1 MYNTGHMNDVGKTI
15 ASALFLA
22 AVVGCGT
29 VRNAREVQARLVPM
43 GSGQEAAEWV
53 APKVDLKGAPL
64 RALVEFAFTNRPS
77 MTAALIEVRDARLA
91 LKEIAADAPLASS
104 TPWNAADL
112 SANMGYS
119 ESSDRAKLEDLGH
132 TRKSRATGGLSLDVL
147 IYDFGRNSARARAQA
162 EKVVAAEM
170 ALVQQGYTVFAE
182 VAGSYFS
189 LLQNEALF
197 EIACTN
203 ELEYLEHLRQ
213 AEDKLSLGEAKE
225 LDVLKARLDLSK
237 SRQDIVS
244 ASNNVVTARADLM
257 AAMGIDASTG
267 SAETVLGVRIGGLD
281 RVLRALP
288 DSATGAEAAFDF
300 ACTNAPA
307 MQVARARLRSASADV
322 DYAVANLMPSVSASL
337 SLNWTDPLWYWRWGV
352 DAVQSLFTGFRKTT
366 AVDRARVALE
376 SAAAAVAH
384 EEQQLSKDLELAI
397 AERDN
402 AAEALRTAIVYVKQ
416 ARENLETV
424 KAKYEVGDV
433 SRVDFTDAVSE
444 YTKALGERIRAFYRG
459 QVAEASL
466 FRLLGLP
473 PAYIEEQWITED
485 LK

>member
-1 MYNTGHMNDVGKTI
+1 MKLFPEWI
-15 ASALFLA
+15 AVVALA
-22 AVVGCGT
+22 AVAGCGT
-29 VRNAREVQARLVPM
+29 IRAARETQERLAFRGTPA
-43 GSGQEAAEWV
+43 EAASRV
-53 APKVDLKGAPL
+53 APVVDLKGCPM
-64 RALVEFAFTNRPS
+64 RALVEFALANRPS
-77 MTAALIEVRDARLA
+77 MQSAVLDVQDARLA
-91 LKEIAADAPLASS
+91 LKEIASDAPIASA
-104 TPWNAADL
+104 TPWNAAGL
-112 SANMGYS
+112 NGSFGYT
-119 ESSDRAKLEDLGH
+119 ESSPSAHFSDLGH
-132 TRKSRATGGLSLDVL
+132 TRRGKPSGSLSLDLL
-147 IYDFGRNSARARAQA
+147 IWDFGRNAAQAKAQA
-162 EKVVAAEM
+162 ERVVAAEQNC
-170 ALVQQGYTVFAE
+170 VQQGYQVFDD
-182 VAGSYFS
+182 VAGAYFT
-189 LLQNEALF
+189 LLQNEALL
-197 EIACTN
+197 EVAYTN
-203 ELEYLEHLRQ
+203 RAEYAEHLRQ
-213 AEDKLSLGEAKE
+213 AELKLELGEAKE
-225 LDVLKARLDLSK
+225 LDVMKSRLDLAK
-237 SRQDIVS
+237 SDQELVA
-244 ASNNVVTARADLM
+244 ASNDLVTAGANLM

-267 SAETVLGVRIGGLD
+267 NAETVLGVRIGGLD

-424 KAKYEVGDV
+424 KAQYEVGDV

>member
-1 MYNTGHMNDVGKTI
+1 MK
-15 ASALFLA
+15 LFPEGI
-22 AVVGCGT
+22 AVVALAVVAGCGT
-29 VRNAREVQARLVPM
+29 IRAARETQERLASR
-43 GSGQEAAEWV
+43 GTLAEAASRV
-53 APKVDLKGAPL
+53 APVVDLKGCPM
-64 RALVEFAFTNRPS
+64 RALVEFALANRPS
-77 MTAALIEVRDARLA
+77 MQSAVLDVQDARLA
-91 LKEIAADAPLASS
+91 LKEIASDAPIASA
-104 TPWNAADL
+104 TPWNAAGL
-112 SANMGYS
+112 NGSFGYT
-119 ESSDRAKLEDLGH
+119 ESSPSAHFSDLGH
-132 TRKSRATGGLSLDVL
+132 TRRGKPSGSLSLDLL
-147 IYDFGRNSARARAQA
+147 IWDFGRNAAQAKAQA
-162 EKVVAAEM
+162 ERVVAAEQNC
-170 ALVQQGYTVFAE
+170 VQQGYQVFDD
-182 VAGSYFS
+182 VAGAYFT
-189 LLQNEALF
+189 LLQNEALL
-197 EIACTN
+197 EVAYTN
-203 ELEYLEHLRQ
+203 RAEYAEHLRQ
-213 AEDKLSLGEAKE
+213 AELKLELGEAKE
-225 LDVLKARLDLSK
+225 LDVMKSRLDLAK
-237 SRQDIVS
+237 SDQELVA
-244 ASNNVVTARADLM
+244 ASNDLVTAGANLM

-267 SAETVLGVRIGGLD
+267 NAETVLGVRIGGLD

-424 KAKYEVGDV
+424 KAQYEVGDV

-444 YTKALGERIRAFYRG
+444 YTKALGERIRAFYRR
-459 QVAEASL
+459 QIAEASL

>member
-1 MYNTGHMNDVGKTI
+1 M
-15 ASALFLA
+15 
-22 AVVGCGT
+22 
-29 VRNAREVQARLVPM
+29 
-43 GSGQEAAEWV
+43 
-53 APKVDLKGAPL
+53 
-64 RALVEFAFTNRPS
+64 RALVEFALANRPS
-77 MTAALIEVRDARLA
+77 MQSAVLDVQDARLA
-91 LKEIAADAPLASS
+91 LKEIASDAPIASA
-104 TPWNAADL
+104 TPWNAAGL
-112 SANMGYS
+112 NGSFGYT
-119 ESSDRAKLEDLGH
+119 ESSPSAHFSDLGH
-132 TRKSRATGGLSLDVL
+132 TRRGKPSGSLSLDLL
-147 IYDFGRNSARARAQA
+147 IWDFGRNAAQAKAQA
-162 EKVVAAEM
+162 ERVVAAEQNC
-170 ALVQQGYTVFAE
+170 VQQGYQVFDD
-182 VAGSYFS
+182 VAGAYFT
-189 LLQNEALF
+189 LLQNEALL
-197 EIACTN
+197 EVAYTN
-203 ELEYLEHLRQ
+203 RAEYAEHLRQ
-213 AEDKLSLGEAKE
+213 AELKLELGEAKE
-225 LDVLKARLDLSK
+225 LDVMKSRLDLAK
-237 SRQDIVS
+237 SDQELVA
-244 ASNNVVTARADLM
+244 ASNDLVTAGANLM

-281 RVLRALP
+281 RVLRVLP

-424 KAKYEVGDV
+424 KAQYEVGDV

>member
-1 MYNTGHMNDVGKTI
+1 M
-15 ASALFLA
+15 
-22 AVVGCGT
+22 
-29 VRNAREVQARLVPM
+29 
-43 GSGQEAAEWV
+43 
-53 APKVDLKGAPL
+53 
-64 RALVEFAFTNRPS
+64 
-77 MTAALIEVRDARLA
+77 
-91 LKEIAADAPLASS
+91 
-104 TPWNAADL
+104 
-112 SANMGYS
+112 
-119 ESSDRAKLEDLGH
+119 
-132 TRKSRATGGLSLDVL
+132 
-147 IYDFGRNSARARAQA
+147 
-162 EKVVAAEM
+162 
-170 ALVQQGYTVFAE
+170 
-182 VAGSYFS
+182 
-189 LLQNEALF
+189 
-197 EIACTN
+197 
-203 ELEYLEHLRQ
+203 
-213 AEDKLSLGEAKE
+213 
-225 LDVLKARLDLSK
+225 
-237 SRQDIVS
+237 
-244 ASNNVVTARADLM
+244 
-257 AAMGIDASTG
+257 
-267 SAETVLGVRIGGLD
+267 
-281 RVLRALP
+281 
-288 DSATGAEAAFDF
+288 
-300 ACTNAPA
+300 
-307 MQVARARLRSASADV
+307 

-424 KAKYEVGDV
+424 KAQYEVGDV

>member
-244 ASNNVVTARADLM
+244 ASNNVVTAGADLM
-257 AAMGIDASTG
+257 AAMGIDTSTG
-267 SAETVLGVRIGGLD
+267 DATAVVGTKIGGLS

-288 DSATGAEAAFDF
+288 TSSETAAEAFDF
-300 ACTNAPA
+300 ASTNAPA
-307 MQVARARLRSASADV
+307 MKIVRAKLRAASAEV
-322 DYAVANLMPSVSASL
+322 DYAVANLMPNVSANVSL
-337 SLNWTDPLWYWRWGV
+337 SWTDPLWYWSWGV
-352 DAVQSLFTGFRKTT
+352 NAVQSLFTGFRKTT
-366 AVDRARVALE
+366 AVDRAVLALE
-376 SAAAAVAH
+376 AAAASVDH
-384 EEQQLSKDLELAI
+384 EEQQLSYDLALAI

-402 AAEALRTAIVYVKQ
+402 ALEACRTARESVHE
-416 ARENLETV
+416 ARENLKMV
-424 KAKYEVGDV
+424 KSQYEVGDV
-433 SRVDFTDAVSE
+433 SRVEFTDAVSE
-444 YTKALGERIRAFYRG
+444 LARAWGDRIKAYYRG
-459 QVAEASL
+459 QNAEARL
-466 FRLLGLP
+466 FQLMGSDPVYLM
-473 PAYIEEQWITED
+473 EEWLTEE
-485 LK
+485 

>member
-1 MYNTGHMNDVGKTI
+1 MK
-15 ASALFLA
+15 LFPEGI
-22 AVVGCGT
+22 AVVALAVVAGCGT
-29 VRNAREVQARLVPM
+29 IRAARETQERVAPRGTLA
-43 GSGQEAAEWV
+43 EAASRV
-53 APKVDLKGAPL
+53 APVVDLKGCPM
-64 RALVEFAFTNRPS
+64 RALVEFALANRPS
-77 MTAALIEVRDARLA
+77 MQSAVLDVQDARLA
-91 LKEIAADAPLASS
+91 LKEIASDSPIASA
-104 TPWNAADL
+104 TPWNAAGL
-112 SANMGYS
+112 NGSFGYT
-119 ESSDRAKLEDLGH
+119 ESSPSAHFSDLGH
-132 TRKSRATGGLSLDVL
+132 TRRGKPSGSLSLDLL
-147 IYDFGRNSARARAQA
+147 IWDFGRNAAQAKAQA
-162 EKVVAAEM
+162 ERVVAAEQNC
-170 ALVQQGYTVFAE
+170 VQQGYQVFDD
-182 VAGSYFS
+182 VAGAYFT
-189 LLQNEALF
+189 LLQNEALL
-197 EIACTN
+197 EVAYTN
-203 ELEYLEHLRQ
+203 RAEYAEHLRQ
-213 AEDKLSLGEAKE
+213 AELKLELGEAKE
-225 LDVLKARLDLSK
+225 LDVMKSRLDLAK
-237 SRQDIVS
+237 SDQELVA
-244 ASNNVVTARADLM
+244 ASNDLVTAGANLM

-402 AAEALRTAIVYVKQ
+402 AAEALRTAMVYVKQ

-424 KAKYEVGDV
+424 KAQYEVGDV

-444 YTKALGERIRAFYRG
+444 YTKALGERIRAFYRR

>member
-1 MYNTGHMNDVGKTI
+1 MK
-15 ASALFLA
+15 LFPEGI
-22 AVVGCGT
+22 AVVALAVVAGCGT
-29 VRNAREVQARLVPM
+29 IRAARETQERLASR
-43 GSGQEAAEWV
+43 GTLAEAASRV
-53 APKVDLKGAPL
+53 APVVDLKGCPM
-64 RALVEFAFTNRPS
+64 RALVEFALANRPS
-77 MTAALIEVRDARLA
+77 MQSAVLDVQDARLA
-91 LKEIAADAPLASS
+91 LKEIASDAPIASA
-104 TPWNAADL
+104 TPWNAAGL
-112 SANMGYS
+112 NGSFGYT
-119 ESSDRAKLEDLGH
+119 ESSPSAHFSDLGH
-132 TRKSRATGGLSLDVL
+132 TRRGKPSGSLSLDLL
-147 IYDFGRNSARARAQA
+147 IWDFGRNAAQAKAQA
-162 EKVVAAEM
+162 ERVVAAEQNC
-170 ALVQQGYTVFAE
+170 VQQGYQVFDD
-182 VAGSYFS
+182 VADAYFT
-189 LLQNEALF
+189 LLQNEALL
-197 EIACTN
+197 EVAYTN
-203 ELEYLEHLRQ
+203 RAEYAEHLRQ
-213 AEDKLSLGEAKE
+213 AELKLELGEAKE
-225 LDVLKARLDLSK
+225 LDVMKSRLDLAK
-237 SRQDIVS
+237 SDQELVA
-244 ASNNVVTARADLM
+244 ASNDLVTAGANLM

-424 KAKYEVGDV
+424 KAQYEVGDV

-444 YTKALGERIRAFYRG
+444 YTKALGERIRAFYRR
-459 QVAEASL
+459 QIAEASL

>member
-91 LKEIAADAPLASS
+91 LKEIAADAPLASA

-147 IYDFGRNSARARAQA
+147 IYDFGRNSARSRAQA

-182 VAGSYFS
+182 VTGSYFS

-244 ASNNVVTARADLM
+244 ASNNVVTAGADLM
-257 AAMGIDASTG
+257 AAMGIDTSTG
-267 SAETVLGVRIGGLD
+267 DATAVVGTKIGGLS

-288 DSATGAEAAFDF
+288 TSSETAAEAFDF
-300 ACTNAPA
+300 ASTNAPA
-307 MQVARARLRSASADV
+307 MKIVRAKLRAASAEV
-322 DYAVANLMPSVSASL
+322 DYAVANLMPNVSANVSL
-337 SLNWTDPLWYWRWGV
+337 SWTDPLWYWSWGV
-352 DAVQSLFTGFRKTT
+352 NAVQSLFTGFRKTT
-366 AVDRARVALE
+366 AVDRAVVQME
-376 SAAAAVAH
+376 SAATEVDEA
-384 EEQQLSKDLELAI
+384 EQQLSLQVETAI
-397 AERDN
+397 AVRDN
-402 AAEALRTAIVYVKQ
+402 AQKALETARISLANAQ
-416 ARENLETV
+416 ENLDTV
-424 KAKYEVGDV
+424 KTQYHEGDA
-433 SRVDFTDAVSE
+433 SRVDFTMAL
-444 YTKALGERIRAFYRG
+444 TKYADALGKRVSAFYTG
-459 QVAEASL
+459 QIAESKL
-466 FRLLGLP
+466 FSILGRVP
-473 PAYIEEQWITED
+473 EYDEKE
-485 LK
+485 LKEN

>member
-1 MYNTGHMNDVGKTI
+1 MKLFPEGIVVV
-15 ASALFLA
+15 AL
-22 AVVGCGT
+22 AVVAGCGT
-29 VRNAREVQARLVPM
+29 IRAARETQERLASR
-43 GSGQEAAEWV
+43 GTLAEAASRV
-53 APKVDLKGAPL
+53 APVVDLKGCPM
-64 RALVEFAFTNRPS
+64 RALVEFALANRPS
-77 MTAALIEVRDARLA
+77 MQSAVLDVQDARLA
-91 LKEIAADAPLASS
+91 LKEIASDAPIASA
-104 TPWNAADL
+104 TPWNAAGL
-112 SANMGYS
+112 NGSFGYS
-119 ESSDRAKLEDLGH
+119 ESSPSAHFSDLGH
-132 TRKSRATGGLSLDVL
+132 TRRGKPSGSLSLDLL
-147 IYDFGRNSARARAQA
+147 IWDFGRNAAQAKAQA
-162 EKVVAAEM
+162 ERVVAAEQNC
-170 ALVQQGYTVFAE
+170 VQQGYQVFDD
-182 VAGSYFS
+182 VAGAYFT
-189 LLQNEALF
+189 LLQNEALL
-197 EIACTN
+197 EVAYTN
-203 ELEYLEHLRQ
+203 RAEYAEHLRQ
-213 AEDKLSLGEAKE
+213 AELKLELGEAKE
-225 LDVLKARLDLSK
+225 LDVMKSRLDLAK
-237 SRQDIVS
+237 SDQELVA
-244 ASNNVVTARADLM
+244 ASNDLVTAGANLM

-267 SAETVLGVRIGGLD
+267 NAETVLGVRIGGLD

-424 KAKYEVGDV
+424 KAQYEVGDV

-459 QVAEASL
+459 QMAEASL